1 MLSRY
6 FIDRPIFAW
15 VIAIGI
21 MLAGLGAMLSLPIAQ
36 YPDIAPPGVGISATY
51 PGASAETVETSV
63 TQVIEQQLTGIDG
76 LMYFSSSSSATGR
89 SQISV
94 TFQKGTD
101 PDTAQV
107 QVQNRVQQALSR
119 LPSAVQQQGLTVT
132 KQQTDFLMLVGLY
145 DETDT
150 ATQAD
155 IADYLV
161 NNFQDSIAR
170 IDGIGATQIFGSQY
184 AMRVWL
190 DPYKLAAVK
199 LMPSDVESAI
209 RAQNVEVSAGQI
221 GADPAPAG
229 QQINATVTSRAR
241 LQTPDQFRAI
251 IVKTQSDGSVVHLSD
266 IARVELGNESYTTA
280 ARLNGHPASGI
291 ALQLAPGADA
301 LKTAEVVKARVAE
314 LSAGLPHGYKVVFP
328 RDTTPF
334 IKLSVEEVIHTLI
347 EAVALVVVVMFVF
360 LQSWRATLVPA
371 IAVPV
376 VLLGTFG
383 VLALFGYSINTLTL
397 FGMVLSIGLL
407 VDDAIVVVENV
418 ERIMEEEGL
427 SPRDAT
433 VKSMEEIGSALVGI
447 ALVLSAVLLPMAF
460 FGGSTGV
467 IYRQFSITIV
477 SSMLLS
483 VLVALVLSPAL
494 CATLLKHRTEE
505 QRYSGWMGRFNR
517 WFNTSFERLTGGYIR
532 RTERVMSRR
541 KLFWGLYVVVLA
553 VLVLLFV
560 RLPSSFLPV
569 EDQGQVMVQ
578 MTLPAGAKSSRTA
591 AVVDQVQNY
600 FLNDEKDNVAFAFI
614 MTGFSFQG
622 QGENAAQG
630 FINLAPWDERK
641 GTVNTAGA
649 IAGRATKQLAAIR
662 DAKVLSMTPPAIRG
676 LGQSNGFTFEL
687 LNSGGLPRER
697 FLELRNQ
704 LIAAAQKDPMLAGVR
719 AATLEDTPQL
729 KVDID
734 SEKLAVL
741 GLTQA
746 DVDDVLS
753 SAWGSTY
760 INDFVDRGRVKRVY
774 MQADA
779 AFRALP
785 TDLDNWMVRSSST
798 GEMVPFSAFA
808 TTRWTMGPTTV
819 ARFNGLSAYELQ
831 GQAGEGASSGEAMDR
846 MVELQKQ
853 LPAGTSYAWS
863 GLSYQEQ
870 LSGGQAPLLYGL
882 SVLVVFLCLAALYE
896 SWSIPLAVLLVIPLG
911 LIGAVI
917 AVWAR
922 GLENNIFFQVGLLT
936 TMGLAAKN
944 AILIVEFAELA
955 HHEGKNAWDAALE
968 AARLRFR
975 PILMTSLAFI
985 AGVIPLA
992 IATGAGA
999 QSRVAIGTAVI
1010 GGMTTA
1016 TVLAIF
1022 YVPLFFLTIA
1032 RLFGSDK
1039 PKASPPPPALDQGVP
1054 A

>member
-6 FIDRPIFAW
+6 FIERPIFAW

-21 MLAGLGAMLSLPIAQ
+21 MLAGLGAMFSLPIAQ

-51 PGASAETVETSV
+51 PGASADTVETAV

-89 SQISV
+89 SQITV

-119 LPSAVQQQGLTVT
+119 LPNPVQQQGLTVT

-145 DETDT
+145 DETDL

-155 IADYLV
+155 ISDYLV
-161 NNFQDSIAR
+161 NNFQDPIAR
-170 IDGIGATQIFGSQY
+170 IEGIGATQIFGSQY

-199 LMPSDVESAI
+199 LMPSDVQSAI
-209 RAQNVEVSAGQI
+209 SAQNVEVSAGQI

-229 QQINATVTSRAR
+229 QQINATVTARSR
-241 LQTPDQFRAI
+241 LETPEQFRNI
-251 IVKTQSDGSVVHLSD
+251 VVKTQRDGSIVHLSD
-266 IARVELGNESYTTA
+266 VARVELGNESYTTA
-280 ARLNGHPASGI
+280 ARLNGHPASGM

-301 LKTAEVVKARVAE
+301 LKTAELVKARVE
-314 LSAGLPHGYKVVFP
+314 QLSQNLPHGYKLVYP

-334 IKLSVEEVIHTLI
+334 IKLSVNEVIKTLI
-347 EAVALVVVVMFVF
+347 EAVLLVVVVMFVF
-360 LQSWRATLVPA
+360 LQSWRATLIPT

-433 VKSMEEIGSALVGI
+433 IKSMEEIGSALVGI
-447 ALVLSAVLLPMAF
+447 GLVLSAVLLPMAF

-483 VLVALVLSPAL
+483 VVVALILSPAL
-494 CATLLKHRTEE
+494 CATLLKPVHDER
-505 QRYSGWMGRFNR
+505 RNHGWAGKFNR
-517 WFNTSFERLTGGYIR
+517 GFDRLTNGYIR
-532 RTERVMSRR
+532 RTEQMLGRR
-541 KLFWGLYVVVLA
+541 KLFWVGYVVILGILA
-553 VLVLLFV
+553 LLFV

-578 MTLPAGAKSSRTA
+578 MTLPAGAKSSRTTETA
-591 AVVDQVQNY
+591 AQVQNY

-622 QGENAAQG
+622 QGENVAQG
-630 FINLAPWDERK
+630 FINLAPWEDRK
-641 GTVNTAGA
+641 GAVNSAGG
-649 IAGRATKQLAAIR
+649 IAERANKQLSAIR
-662 DAKVLSMTPPAIRG
+662 DARVLAMTPPAIRG

-687 LNSGGLPRER
+687 LNTGGLSRDR

-704 LIAAAQKDPMLAGVR
+704 LIAAAAKDPLLAGVR
-719 AATLEDTPQL
+719 AAALEDTPQL
-729 KVDID
+729 KIDVD

-741 GLTQA
+741 GLSQS
-746 DVDDVLS
+746 DVDSVLS
-753 SAWGSTY
+753 AAWGSRY
-760 INDFVDRGRVKRVY
+760 INDFVDRGRVKRVF

-779 AFRALP
+779 PYRALP
-785 TDLDNWMVRSSST
+785 TDLDNWMVRSAST

-808 TTRWTMGPTTV
+808 TTRWTMGPSTL
-819 ARFNGLSAYELQ
+819 ARFNGQSSYELQ
-831 GQAGEGASSGEAMDR
+831 GQAAAGASSGEAMDR
-846 MVELQKQ
+846 IVELQQQ

-896 SWSIPLAVLLVIPLG
+896 SWSIPIAVLLVVPLG
-911 LIGAVI
+911 LVGAVI

-955 HHEGKNAWDAALE
+955 HRQGKDPLSAAIE

-999 QSRVAIGTAVI
+999 QSRVAIGTAVV
-1010 GGMTTA
+1010 GGMLTA
-1016 TVLAIF
+1016 TLLAIF
-1022 YVPLFFLTIA
+1022 YVPLFFVTIA
-1032 RLFGSDK
+1032 RLFDSDK
-1039 PKASPPPPALDQGVP
+1039 TKAKAPPPSPAPDAGLP

>member
-1 MLSRY
+1 
-6 FIDRPIFAW
+6 
-15 VIAIGI
+15 
-21 MLAGLGAMLSLPIAQ
+21 
-36 YPDIAPPGVGISATY
+36 
-51 PGASAETVETSV
+51 
-63 TQVIEQQLTGIDG
+63 
-76 LMYFSSSSSATGR
+76 
-89 SQISV
+89 
-94 TFQKGTD
+94 
-101 PDTAQV
+101 
-107 QVQNRVQQALSR
+107 
-119 LPSAVQQQGLTVT
+119 
-132 KQQTDFLMLVGLY
+132 
-145 DETDT
+145 
-150 ATQAD
+150 
-155 IADYLV
+155 
-161 NNFQDSIAR
+161 
-170 IDGIGATQIFGSQY
+170 
-184 AMRVWL
+184 
-190 DPYKLAAVK
+190 
-199 LMPSDVESAI
+199 
-209 RAQNVEVSAGQI
+209 
-221 GADPAPAG
+221 
-229 QQINATVTSRAR
+229 
-241 LQTPDQFRAI
+241 
-251 IVKTQSDGSVVHLSD
+251 
-266 IARVELGNESYTTA
+266 
-280 ARLNGHPASGI
+280 
-291 ALQLAPGADA
+291 
-301 LKTAEVVKARVAE
+301 
-314 LSAGLPHGYKVVFP
+314 
-328 RDTTPF
+328 
-334 IKLSVEEVIHTLI
+334 
-347 EAVALVVVVMFVF
+347 
-360 LQSWRATLVPA
+360 
-371 IAVPV
+371 
-376 VLLGTFG
+376 
-383 VLALFGYSINTLTL
+383 
-397 FGMVLSIGLL
+397 
-407 VDDAIVVVENV
+407 
-418 ERIMEEEGL
+418 
-427 SPRDAT
+427 
-433 VKSMEEIGSALVGI
+433 
-447 ALVLSAVLLPMAF
+447 
-460 FGGSTGV
+460 
-467 IYRQFSITIV
+467 
-477 SSMLLS
+477 
-483 VLVALVLSPAL
+483 
-494 CATLLKHRTEE
+494 
-505 QRYSGWMGRFNR
+505 
-517 WFNTSFERLTGGYIR
+517 
-532 RTERVMSRR
+532 
-541 KLFWGLYVVVLA
+541 
-553 VLVLLFV
+553 
-560 RLPSSFLPV
+560 
-569 EDQGQVMVQ
+569 MVQ